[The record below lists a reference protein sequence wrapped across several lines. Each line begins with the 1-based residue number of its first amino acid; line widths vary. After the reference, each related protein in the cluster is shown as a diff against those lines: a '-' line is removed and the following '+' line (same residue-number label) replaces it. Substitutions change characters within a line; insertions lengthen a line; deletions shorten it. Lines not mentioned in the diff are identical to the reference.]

1 MFETFLEMLKCD
13 DFLGRGDFFFLFVT
27 FCHLISVSDDEVMD
41 KSISSWSCVS
51 DMCVMD
57 AGERVGLVVL
67 DKLDV
72 YSLYASMISSN
83 NSPDESSESGVDV
96 ATGFWISGGRGGID
110 IQSEGRR
117 DKESFT

>member
-1 MFETFLEMLKCD
+1 MFETFLKMLKHD
-13 DFLGRGDFFFLFVT
+13 DFLGQGDFFFLVVT
-27 FCHLISVSDDEVMD
+27 FCHLRSVSDDDVRE
-41 KSISSWSCVS
+41 ISVSLCSSVS

-57 AGERVGLVVL
+57 AGERVGHLVL

-72 YSLYASMISSN
+72 YSLYASRITSKV
-83 NSPDESSESGVDV
+83 SPDDLSKSGVDV
-96 ATGFWISGGRGGID
+96 ATGFFILVGGGGID